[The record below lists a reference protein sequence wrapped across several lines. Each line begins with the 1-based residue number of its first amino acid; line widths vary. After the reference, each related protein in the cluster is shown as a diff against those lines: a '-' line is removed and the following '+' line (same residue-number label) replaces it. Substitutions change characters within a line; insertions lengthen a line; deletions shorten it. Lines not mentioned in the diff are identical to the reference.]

1 MKYFAVF
8 WKKCEQRYCNTSNL
22 ASMLHKHTTVT
33 ITCLPQHVASIT
45 VYIMQKSFLLN
56 DLTFIVYMT
65 LIIAKTDLDTSLN
78 NN

>member
-1 MKYFAVF
+1 
-8 WKKCEQRYCNTSNL
+8 
-22 ASMLHKHTTVT
+22 MLHKHATVT
-33 ITCLPQHVASIT
+33 IIRLPQHVASLT